1 MNTAMQICQARYDAM
16 LPPEPVDTKEAE
28 LIWVDNAACDLL
40 DGQDVKFQRRMR
52 SPQGVT
58 HDQFA
63 QAVDEYVMDH
73 LCEPG
78 MGGTVIGRLI
88 LAARRRDAS
97 EAHSAAFEALD
108 SQDPDETLREI
119 ARILLRPLAADGLI
133 AQAEDDEL

>member
-16 LPPEPVDTKEAE
+16 LPPEPVDNSEAE
-28 LIWVDNAACDLL
+28 RIWVDNVAYDLL

-58 HDQFA
+58 HEQFA
-63 QAVDEYVMDH
+63 QAVDEYVMANVNS
-73 LCEPG
+73 PS
-78 MGGTVIGRLI
+78 VIGRLI
-88 LAARRRDAS
+88 LAAIRRDTSDAMG
-97 EAHSAAFEALD
+97 AAIEALCAP
-108 SQDPDETLREI
+108 DPKEALREI